1 MSNFLYNGV
10 ELPGLPETWNEAAHP
25 HLFIR
30 VVSLDGSAEN
40 AVYSLFAA
48 SAAAVSYDDN
58 GILFP
63 SSAVGEK
70 YAVSDGAWV
79 ESSESLSDA
88 FYIKRNDGFLY
99 TLWANFDILNS
110 DGSVYIAASEPVPV
124 VEKFP
129 IREWIGW
136 LLAGLCSRA
145 VPVVETREPVTY
157 LEYIQ
162 LDGTQYV
169 DTGIICDQNT
179 KIEMTFTREEDDAR
193 YLFGVASS
201 DNKASFTGYQS
212 GVNSGSWRFGG
223 AYGRPSV
230 PTDQKNTFTMDK
242 TGIVMNGK
250 NSSYSGTVGT
260 FKTPQTLVLGGCNS
274 ASGSVGSVRHIGKLY
289 GFKLWDGDT
298 LVIDYTPASNSAGV
312 HGFENK
318 VTGEFLPLVT

>member
-25 HLFIR
+25 YLFIR

-70 YAVSDGAWV
+70 YAVSDGAWA

-136 LLAGLCSRA
+136 LLAGLCSRPLPMGA
-145 VPVVETREPVTY
+145 REPVAYLYNGVRLPGLPEEHTY
-157 LEYIQ
+157 YYKHRYITKSYFGEYI
-162 LDGTQYV
+162 LHTSTFVPYLSEGDNGMKKYV
-169 DTGIICDQNT
+169 G
-179 KIEMTFTREEDDAR
+179 
-193 YLFGVASS
+193 
-201 DNKASFTGYQS
+201 S
-212 GVNSGSWRFGG
+212 GL
-223 AYGRPSV
+223 
-230 PTDQKNTFTMDK
+230 
-242 TGIVMNGK
+242 
-250 NSSYSGTVGT
+250 YSN
-260 FKTPQTLVLGGCNS
+260 FVLGNKGWEFLETHTADNESFITAFPIWTDIDLSNEDGEVILS
-274 ASGSVGSVRHIGKLY
+274 ASEPIPVY
-289 GFKLWDGDT
+289 
-298 LVIDYTPASNSAGV
+298 
-312 HGFENK
+312 E
-318 VTGEFLPLVT
+318 

>member
-25 HLFIR
+25 YLFIR

-136 LLAGLCSRA
+136 LLAGLCSRPLPMGA
-145 VPVVETREPVTY
+145 RVPVAYLYNGVRLPGLPKEWNPETHPFACLFTTGGNVYTLRMMPSDSYYTTY
-157 LEYIQ
+157 FNKR
-162 LDGTQYV
+162 V
-169 DTGIICDQNT
+169 F
-179 KIEMTFTREEDDAR
+179 M
-193 YLFGVASS
+193 S
-201 DNKASFTGYQS
+201 DNGCLEATNVTGDTDRFTLTERTG
-212 GVNSGSWRFGG
+212 GVYISL
-223 AYGRPSV
+223 
-230 PTDQKNTFTMDK
+230 TDK
-242 TGIVMNGK
+242 TIWV
-250 NSSYSGTVGT
+250 S
-260 FKTPQTLVLGGCNS
+260 FDLVNEDGSIFLA
-274 ASGSVGSVRHIGKLY
+274 ASDPIPVY
-289 GFKLWDGDT
+289 
-298 LVIDYTPASNSAGV
+298 
-312 HGFENK
+312 E
-318 VTGEFLPLVT
+318 

>member
-48 SAAAVSYDDN
+48 SVAAVSYDDN

-136 LLAGLCSRA
+136 LLAGLCSRPLPMGA
-145 VPVVETREPVTY
+145 REPVAY
-157 LEYIQ
+157 LYNGVRLPGLPEWDRENYPFACICR
-162 LDGTQYV
+162 TW
-169 DTGIICDQNT
+169 TGNYA
-179 KIEMTFTREEDDAR
+179 F
-193 YLFGVASS
+193 
-201 DNKASFTGYQS
+201 
-212 GVNSGSWRFGG
+212 
-223 AYGRPSV
+223 
-230 PTDQKNTFTMDK
+230 
-242 TGIVMNGK
+242 
-250 NSSYSGTVGT
+250 
-260 FKTPQTLVLGGCNS
+260 S
-274 ASGSVGSVRHIGKLY
+274 ASQSPPYMFDSTYGIALQIVGSHFIS
-289 GFKLWDGDT
+289 FGDAESGWSE
-298 LVIDYTPASNSAGV
+298 LRAQVEDYSILMAYEDNHEIFVWANHDIEYNGELFVSASEPV
-312 HGFENK
+312 PVYE
-318 VTGEFLPLVT
+318 